1 MTTRRRS
8 SPLGRA
14 WEIGCGVLRVGCNAT
29 MPLRFSVSVVEGRK
43 ESTTGAEGSF
53 GRRAAEG
60 LRVQV
65 WPYIVFVL
73 AFSSSSLSDS
83 VAEEDDED
91 DAVSDSTL
99 DIG

>member
-1 MTTRRRS
+1 MTRRRS
-8 SPLGRA
+8 SPLGSA

-29 MPLRFSVSVVEGRK
+29 TPLTFSVSVVEGRK

-53 GRRAAEG
+53 GMRAAEG

-65 WPYIVFVL
+65 WPHIVFVL

-83 VAEEDDED
+83 DEEEDDED
-91 DAVSDSTL
+91 DAAFESRL